1 MRAARVQVV
10 SFRASEEIFRFFAMK
25 RRAPASIVVAMNIDR
40 IDHLVFTV
48 NDIDTTVD
56 FYTRVLGLEVVTFS
70 EGRKALVFGA
80 QKFNLHQRGKE
91 FEPKA
96 ALPTP
101 GAIDLCLI
109 SSTPLQQIVEELTQA
124 GVLIEEGPVARTG
137 AMGPIQSVY
146 IRDPDQNLIEISN
159 YS

>member
-1 MRAARVQVV
+1 
-10 SFRASEEIFRFFAMK
+10 MK
-25 RRAPASIVVAMNIDR
+25 
-40 IDHLVFTV
+40 IDHLDHIVLTV
-48 NDIDTTVD
+48 ADIDTTVD
-56 FYTRVLGLEVVTFS
+56 FYTRVLGFDLATFG
-70 EGRKALVFGA
+70 EGRKALVFGV

-109 SSTPLQQIVEELTQA
+109 SSTPVLQIVEELTRA

-146 IRDPDQNLIEISN
+146 VRDPDQNLIEISN